1 MEKCM
6 EGGLF
11 QALWKSV
18 ASVNVWKSNETCHYL
33 MPHFWTRFKSWDL
46 MVSAYLVLM
55 DLVAP
60 IVLNEPCKGLTC
72 LKYCSVAICIVINFQ
87 ICTRFICMVVVQEIV
102 KAHFKLL
109 WILDAHEK
117 SLYSGTEIARNIQI
131 IWLQMWLLTL
141 PWLDPPGEKKA
152 FVPLRPGC
160 KPTKSNPQGIRT
172 LY

>member
-1 MEKCM
+1 MLVWTSSYCVIMCSLFLDAFHGEM
-6 EGGLF
+6 HGGRTLPGTVEV
-11 QALWKSV
+11 V

-87 ICTRFICMVVVQEIV
+87 ICTRFMCIVVVKEIV

-109 WILDAHEK
+109 
-117 SLYSGTEIARNIQI
+117 
-131 IWLQMWLLTL
+131 
-141 PWLDPPGEKKA
+141 
-152 FVPLRPGC
+152 
-160 KPTKSNPQGIRT
+160 
-172 LY
+172 